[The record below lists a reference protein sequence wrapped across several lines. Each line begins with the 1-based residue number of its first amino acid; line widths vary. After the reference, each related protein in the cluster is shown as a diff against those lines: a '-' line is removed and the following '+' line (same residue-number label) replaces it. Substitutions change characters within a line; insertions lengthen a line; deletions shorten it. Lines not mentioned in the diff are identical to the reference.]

1 MTAIPGVQVKKD
13 ANGELTHV
21 QIDVRQHKEAIPV
34 LKELGLLEEEMENE
48 ERHTIEE
55 SKSYVYEVIK
65 QFYESNHQ

>member
-34 LKELGLLEEEMENE
+34 LEELGLISKQESTSEKDYSVDEFYNAMVSVINE
-48 ERHTIEE
+48 H
-55 SKSYVYEVIK
+55 Y
-65 QFYESNHQ
+65 